1 MSKKLNSQ
9 LVPIVIEKGA
19 YGERAY
25 DIFSRLL
32 KERIIFLGSPIDD
45 NIANL
50 VMAQLLLLES
60 ENSQKDIYLY
70 INSPG
75 GIVTSALA
83 VYDTM
88 QYIKPD
94 VSTICMGQAA
104 SAASLLLAAGK
115 KGKRYILPNARVLI
129 HQVMGGAEG
138 QATDVDI
145 QAREIIRVKD
155 QVNKILSK
163 HTGQP
168 LSKIEKDTD
177 RDFFMNAEEAK
188 KYGIVDEIIKIKK

>member
-1 MSKKLNSQ
+1 MPKENKNQ

-32 KERIIFLGSPIDD
+32 KERIIFIGSPIDD

-50 VMAQLLLLES
+50 VIAQLLLLDS
-60 ENSQKDIYLY
+60 EGKGKDIMLY

-75 GIVTSALA
+75 GVVSSALA
-83 VYDTM
+83 VYDTI
-88 QYIKPD
+88 QHIKSD
-94 VSTICMGQAA
+94 VSTICVGQAA

-115 KGKRYILPNARVLI
+115 KGKRYILPTARVLI
-129 HQVMGGAEG
+129 HQIMGGAEG

-145 QAREIIRVKD
+145 QVREILRVKE
-155 QVNKILSK
+155 QVNKILAK

-177 RDFFMNAEEAK
+177 RDFFMSAEEAK
-188 KYGIVDEIIKIKK
+188 KYGIVDSII

>member
-1 MSKKLNSQ
+1 MEKNQ
-9 LVPIVIEKGA
+9 LIPIVIEKGA

-32 KERIIFLGSPIDD
+32 KDRIIFLGTPIDD

-50 VMAQLLLLES
+50 IMAQLLLLDNED
-60 ENSQKDIYLY
+60 NKKDINLY

-75 GIVTSALA
+75 GVVSSALA

-88 QYIKPD
+88 QYIKSN
-94 VSTICMGQAA
+94 VCTICMGQAA
-104 SAASLLLAAGK
+104 SAAALILSSGT
-115 KGKRYILPNARVLI
+115 KGRRYCLPNARVMI

-145 QAREIIRVKD
+145 AAKEILRVKE
-155 QVNKILSK
+155 QTNKILAK
-163 HTGQP
+163 HTNQP

-177 RDFFMNAEEAK
+177 RNFFMNAEEAK
-188 KYGIVDEIIKIKK
+188 KYGLVDEIIKTK

>member
-1 MSKKLNSQ
+1 MNKKVNSQ

-50 VMAQLLLLES
+50 IMAQLLLLES

-188 KYGIVDEIIKIKK
+188 KYGIIDEIIKIKK